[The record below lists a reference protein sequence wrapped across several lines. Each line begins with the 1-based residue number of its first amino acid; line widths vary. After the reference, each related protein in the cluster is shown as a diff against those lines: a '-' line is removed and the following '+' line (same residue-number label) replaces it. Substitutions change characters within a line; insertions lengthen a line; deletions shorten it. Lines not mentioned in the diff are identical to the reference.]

1 MKRLFIL
8 FFLPLLFLLGGCF
21 KEKEIILN
29 PSDGIT
35 PDQEWAVVKIP
46 YAAFLEKTEYDSE
59 VKSHGRLGDV
69 FLVIGKEFVK
79 KRFFDD
85 ESEKTNNLCG
95 CPIVHFT
102 DNKTNWYRVTEFK
115 WLTPWRAGNK
125 AFDEHTILSYEIS
138 KKWEK
143 GDETFYPVFNERS
156 LNLHH

>member
-79 KRFFDD
+79 KQFFDD
-85 ESEKTNNLCG
+85 ESKKNRKSQEELEL
-95 CPIVHFT
+95 
-102 DNKTNWYRVTEFK
+102 WYKFENGYLSASQVDIYDTK
-115 WLTPWRAGNK
+115 LK
-125 AFDEHTILSYEIS
+125 AMSAS
-138 KKWEK
+138 KKWK
-143 GDETFYPVFNERS
+143 ADK
-156 LNLHH
+156 

>member
-59 VKSHGRLGDV
+59 VTSHGRLGAV
-69 FLVIGKEFVK
+69 FLVIGQEFVK
-79 KRFFDD
+79 KQFFYKK
-85 ESEKTNNLCG
+85 SEKNRKSQEELEL
-95 CPIVHFT
+95 
-102 DNKTNWYRVTEFK
+102 WYKFENGYLSASQVDIYDTK
-115 WLTPWRAGNK
+115 LK
-125 AFDEHTILSYEIS
+125 AMSAS
-138 KKWEK
+138 KKWK
-143 GDETFYPVFNERS
+143 ADK
-156 LNLHH
+156 

>member
-79 KRFFDD
+79 KQFFDD
-85 ESEKTNNLCG
+85 ESEKKRKSQEELEL
-95 CPIVHFT
+95 
-102 DNKTNWYRVTEFK
+102 WYKFENGYLSASQVDIYDTK
-115 WLTPWRAGNK
+115 LK
-125 AFDEHTILSYEIS
+125 AMSAS
-138 KKWEK
+138 KKWK
-143 GDETFYPVFNERS
+143 ADKQTKA
-156 LNLHH
+156 

>member
-79 KRFFDD
+79 KQFFDD
-85 ESEKTNNLCG
+85 ESEKNRKSQEELE
-95 CPIVHFT
+95 V
-102 DNKTNWYRVTEFK
+102 WYKFENGYLSASQVDIYDTK
-115 WLTPWRAGNK
+115 LK
-125 AFDEHTILSYEIS
+125 AMSAS
-138 KKWEK
+138 KKWK
-143 GDETFYPVFNERS
+143 ADK
-156 LNLHH
+156 